1 MTRHLTSEL
10 QYASAILICMLR
22 LYPRTCHAKSGG
34 PRPLC
39 FNGFDFEI
47 ALAPLRGANF
57 AAFATAWCKFWGH
70 LACAYEMCVSATVM
84 FGNTARKRENAKTGK
99 RENGSGLQGNG
110 MRMELCENARTAKRR
125 ENAKTRKRRKRQKRE
140 NEHKRCSVLRFS
152 CFLVFSAFSVFLFSC
167 DVRRCDCDI
176 SGNQTRKREKL
187 TNHEP
192 ILFEFHGPTTGSDR
206 DARTARLS
214 DGGGLTPTLR
224 RTDGLTA
231 TE

>member
-1 MTRHLTSEL
+1 
-10 QYASAILICMLR
+10 
-22 LYPRTCHAKSGG
+22 
-34 PRPLC
+34 
-39 FNGFDFEI
+39 
-47 ALAPLRGANF
+47 
-57 AAFATAWCKFWGH
+57 
-70 LACAYEMCVSATVM
+70 MCVSATVM

-214 DGGGLTPTLR
+214 DGGGLTATLR